1 MEIALLEVEITEGMK
16 NFMAKHNFE
25 TTYQAH
31 KACGLGGK
39 TIETIIESGR
49 ITATT
54 LYKLGCG
61 VGYKGKV
68 VKILIKVL
76 KDFEGK

>member
-1 MEIALLEVEITEGMK
+1 MDIALLEVEVSEGIK
-16 NFMAKHNFE
+16 NFMNKHGFE

-39 TIETIIESGR
+39 TIESIIESGR

-61 VGYKGKV
+61 VGYKGKA
-68 VKILIKVL
+68 VKILIRVL

>member
-1 MEIALLEVEITEGMK
+1 MDIALLEVEVSEGIK
-16 NFMAKHNFE
+16 NFMSKHGFE

-39 TIETIIESGR
+39 TLESIIESGR
-49 ITATT
+49 ITVTT

-61 VGYKGKV
+61 VGYKGRAL
-68 VKILIKVL
+68 KIVSRVIT
-76 KDFEGK
+76 DFEGK